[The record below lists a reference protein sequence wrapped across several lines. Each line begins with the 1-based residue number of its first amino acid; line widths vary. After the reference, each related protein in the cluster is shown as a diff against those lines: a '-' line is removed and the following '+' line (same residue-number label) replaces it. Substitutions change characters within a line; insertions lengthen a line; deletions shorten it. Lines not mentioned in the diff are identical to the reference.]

1 MAVSKNICNQLTNS
15 ETTNP
20 KLHQFFFVN
29 DNHIVWTKKPFSH
42 SISDF
47 LLNQNTIFIIQ
58 RIKQKGNE
66 ICFLPGCKYLI
77 QNAKIGFVCIEIRA
91 CN

>member
-1 MAVSKNICNQLTNS
+1 MKSLILLTNS

-20 KLHQFFFVN
+20 KLHQFFSPMTIILFRR
-29 DNHIVWTKKPFSH
+29 KKH
-42 SISDF
+42 F
-47 LLNQNTIFIIQ
+47 LTVSLKQNTIFIIQ
-58 RIKQKGNE
+58 RIKQGKE

-91 CN
+91 GN